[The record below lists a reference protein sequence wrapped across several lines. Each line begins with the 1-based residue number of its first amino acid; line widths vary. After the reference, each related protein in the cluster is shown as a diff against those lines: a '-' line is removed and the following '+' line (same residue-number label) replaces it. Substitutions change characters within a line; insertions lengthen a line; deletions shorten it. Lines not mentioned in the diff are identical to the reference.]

1 MPTPGQVEKGVYYAK
16 YMKLVLVGFGS
27 MMLGAQTVHW
37 VMKPDLVSF
46 LQRSKKIIEPHK

>member
-46 LQRSKKIIEPHK
+46 L